1 MQILDLLN
9 ARGLDPRTSSSSF
22 RHLPSN
28 NASVVDTTP
37 KLPAAS
43 PDACSSMLSL
53 RRLSTSAL
61 LVALAWGL
69 NVASASSVCGSII
82 NLSLDGTDSTTLLD
96 GVIASGLIS
105 LDASAYDTP
114 PSQVSISAP
123 GITFD
128 QTLFSFTKGSNETY
142 QHSVSLRTDGGSPAA
157 LAGSTVP
164 VALNFQFTMDS
175 IAQKLLAPCTKQI
188 IHRQLVGSGR
198 GAGSGDP
205 HLNTLDNVR
214 YDFQTP
220 GVFRWLQSRNLLVQT
235 FQHKCVPVAYLGA
248 RGPSCYQGVA
258 VAFADSVVR
267 LMVVNGAI
275 VVQKGSAML
284 DWLSVEKLNKADG
297 YRIFLAVDQATYV
310 DVTLSVWTNSDYP
323 YLNVAVQMS
332 PYFKDPD
339 VTGLMGN
346 WNGNPADDMTDTT
359 WLGLL
364 HGVSLSSNL
373 FTCNGDDCAPFLSEA
388 TATDVKARTMRS
400 VMTYLHQAYTAI
412 PAANIPMQSFQP
424 TYPGAP
430 STRSRLRRMED
441 QVATNGS
448 SSFEVDH
455 DAAGFPDQD
464 SSSQDDD
471 VDDDSSAAASAS
483 AGSHQTAT
491 GAGTVAPASS
501 YFEDLAEELCND
513 VITQIPI
520 CGKYILNPSFY
531 IDSVCVSDSISLHD
545 LTVVDN
551 TKLNYLRDCRRELDT
566 RIEANASTPFDMQQ
580 LLTDR
585 ATLAL
590 GDTTRCASNCN
601 QRGICLAAGCQCNSG
616 FTGYACEIVIPD
628 DIAG

>member
-1 MQILDLLN
+1 MLTLGQLVSVFLVLALDFDA
-9 ARGLDPRTSSSSF
+9 AR
-22 RHLPSN
+22 
-28 NASVVDTTP
+28 
-37 KLPAAS
+37 
-43 PDACSSMLSL
+43 
-53 RRLSTSAL
+53 
-61 LVALAWGL
+61 
-69 NVASASSVCGSII
+69 ASAVCGSIVS
-82 NLSLDGTDSTTLLD
+82 LSLDGSDSTTLYD

-114 PSQVSISAP
+114 PSQVTISAP

-128 QTLFSFTKGSNETY
+128 QTQFSFTKGSNETY
-142 QHSVSLRTDGGSPAA
+142 QHSVSVRTDGGSTVA
-157 LAGSTVP
+157 LAGSTVA

-175 IAQKLLAPCTKQI
+175 IAQKLLAPCTKQT
-188 IHRQLVGSGR
+188 IHRQLLGSGH

-205 HLNTLDNVR
+205 HLNTFDNVR

-220 GVFRWLQSRNLLVQT
+220 GVFRWLQSRNFLVQT

-267 LMVVNGAI
+267 LLIVNSVI
-275 VVQKGSAML
+275 VVQKGSATL

-332 PYFKDPD
+332 PYFKDPG

-346 WNGNPADDMTDTT
+346 WNGNPTDDMTDTT
-359 WLGLL
+359 TLGLL

-373 FTCNGDDCAPFLSEA
+373 FTCNGDDCASFLSEA
-388 TATDVKARTMRS
+388 SDTDFKARAMKS

-412 PAANIPMQSFQP
+412 PGANIPMESFQP

-430 STRSRLRRMED
+430 LSRSRLRRMED
-441 QVATNGS
+441 EADASG
-448 SSFEVDH
+448 SSFESNDDSADFH
-455 DAAGFPDQD
+455 DEE
-464 SSSQDDD
+464 SSSQESVIGDSIAFNQTNTD
-471 VDDDSSAAASAS
+471 V
-483 AGSHQTAT
+483 
-491 GAGTVAPASS
+491 GTVAPVSS
-501 YFEDLAEELCND
+501 SFEDLAEELCYK
-513 VITQIPI
+513 VISQIPI

-566 RIEANASTPFDMQQ
+566 RIETNVSTPLEMQQ

-585 ATLAL
+585 AALSL
-590 GDTTRCASNCN
+590 GDTTKCASNCN
-601 QRGICLAAGCQCNSG
+601 QHGTCLAAGCQCNTG
-616 FTGYACEIVIPD
+616 FTGYVCEIVIPETID
-628 DIAG
+628 D